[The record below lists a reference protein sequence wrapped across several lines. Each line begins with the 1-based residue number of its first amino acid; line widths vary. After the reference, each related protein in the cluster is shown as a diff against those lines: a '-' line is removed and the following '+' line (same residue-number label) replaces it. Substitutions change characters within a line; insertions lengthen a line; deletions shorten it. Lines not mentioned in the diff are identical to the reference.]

1 MVAQRASSSSASS
14 FSPSEREG
22 LLLHAQ
28 WLDYPRLEGV
38 ARQVAKKVRFEDRQA
53 IRRAWLKAW
62 RLPQDIAVFNQIIAA
77 ELGLPDASARLR
89 DHGVPTMVV
98 QCLELLFQL
107 SQVDLTPEAFVALR
121 QDLVERRAELA
132 GAIAAQS
139 LPLSEPWPES
149 QRSERLETLLLA
161 WSSLPA
167 AQEYLWRLQA
177 ERRDEAARRE
187 RWELAQ
193 QEREQARAQEQEQKQ
208 NKLSQA
214 QSQLDA
220 WLLQQGAGP
229 QCIPVRAFEA
239 LQSGEPA
246 HWFMTVHG
254 RNASAA
260 VLAQVFDL
268 PQDQKEI
275 LLQAQAQR
283 EERLREQRRQRWAWE
298 QECVDSDEVMALLG
312 ITRQEYERWLADK
325 RLPSVKLELRGGG
338 KGARTRVAHHPDL
351 LAAIDQDQIEQW
363 RAELAAA
370 LNSRDRAQYER
381 AADRARTQWRQQQV
395 LSRIDAQEHCHHEAD
410 PDDAQRLWWRK
421 DVWLPVS
428 VAVAG
433 ELQHW
438 RANVRMQAAL
448 PLPRTG
454 AELDRLPARVGV
466 LFAQGAQNRLAQ
478 RLTDALDA
486 FLQAQRP
493 LIDGQSFLELARA
506 LRQALEEGIEQQDVE
521 AGDFEKRL
529 VGGPVR
535 RILETVERQRAQ
547 DLLRLGDFPQMFSL
561 ARGIRRHLVFR
572 LGPTNSGKTHE
583 ALEALMEARSGVYL
597 APLRLLAMEVRDRL
611 MNAGIPCNLV
621 TGEERVMVP
630 GAQHTACT
638 VEMMDPTH
646 EVRVAVLDEIQM
658 LQDEQRGWAWTAAL
672 VGMPARTLFVCGD
685 PSVLAPCQRLVRFM
699 EESMELA
706 FTERKTPL
714 EVMAHPVEPPRAT
727 RAADRGGRQSP
738 PWRGRKDRQRDTQG
752 VVKGDAVVAFT
763 RKDVLTLSARYRAQ
777 GLKVATI
784 YGALAPEVRRTES
797 ERFSQGHAD
806 VLVATDAI
814 GMGLNLPIRRVLF
827 STVHK
832 FDGRSMRALNATE
845 VRQIAG
851 RAGRY
856 GLYPKGYV
864 GAMDGHDLQHVRA
877 QLQADT
883 PSVDVRLPIAPSPNH
898 VQALAELLDNQ
909 NIGAVL
915 QYFAQKVASDS
926 PLFQTAG
933 LKDAIEL
940 GFCVDRLAPRMELRE
955 KFTFACAPVSVDKDA
970 ELDYF
975 KRCLAAFVAQR
986 PLALPPAPS
995 WLKSASPSRLEDAE
1009 LLSKQISLYAW
1020 FSMKF
1025 PHVFD
1030 QGPWLPAQRAEVS
1043 RFIER
1048 SLLHQ
1053 SGFGQTSR
1061 EAFGP
1066 PGAQRRS

>member
-1 MVAQRASSSSASS
+1 MAARRASSVSD
-14 FSPSEREG
+14 SPVPTQAG
-22 LLLHAQ
+22 LLLHPQ

-38 ARQVAKKVRFEDRQA
+38 ARQVAKKARFQDRA
-53 IRRAWLKAW
+53 GIRRVWLKAW
-62 RLPQDIAVFNQIIAA
+62 RLPQDAAFFNQIIAA
-77 ELGLPDASARLR
+77 ELGLKDADQRLQSQ
-89 DHGVPTMVV
+89 GVPEVV
-98 QCLELLFQL
+98 IRTLRLLYQMSVDKLEA
-107 SQVDLTPEAFVALR
+107 DIYEALR
-121 QDLVERRAELA
+121 EQLLEQRAQLA
-132 GAIAAQS
+132 GAIASQS
-139 LPLSEPWPES
+139 LPLSENWPEA
-149 QRSERLETLLLA
+149 ERG
-161 WSSLPA
+161 P
-167 AQEYLWRLQA
+167 RLQA
-177 ERRDEAARRE
+177 LVQAWQSMPLAQTYLWQLQAEQRDRE
-187 RWELAQ
+187 QRSQRWEQAQ
-193 QEREQARAQEQEQKQ
+193 KEREQARQKEQNDKQRKFNQAQER
-208 NKLSQA
+208 LT
-214 QSQLDA
+214 A
-220 WLLQQGAGP
+220 WLKEQGCEP
-229 QCIPVRAFEA
+229 QRITLEAFEG
-239 LQSGEPA
+239 LQAGEPA
-246 HWFMTVHG
+246 HWFMTVYG

-260 VLAQVFDL
+260 VLTQEFKLDAEQQEF
-268 PQDQKEI
+268 

-283 EERLREQRRQRWAWE
+283 QERQREQRQQRWAWE
-298 QECVDSDEVMALLG
+298 QECIGSEETMALLG
-312 ITRQEYERWLADK
+312 ITRQEYELWLADR
-325 RLPSVKLELRGGG
+325 RLPSTKLEVRGGAAG
-338 KGARTRVAHHPDL
+338 GRDRVAHHPDL
-351 LAAIDQDQIEQW
+351 LAAIDQSQIEQW
-363 RAELAAA
+363 REQYASSLSNRE
-370 LNSRDRAQYER
+370 RAQYQR

-395 LSRIDAQEHCHHEAD
+395 LNQIKKQEACDYEIDPED
-410 PDDAQRLWWRK
+410 PLRLWWHK
-421 DVWLPVS
+421 DLWLAVNVP
-428 VAVAG
+428 VAG
-433 ELQHW
+433 ERQHW
-438 RANVRMQAAL
+438 RANVRMRAAV

-454 AELDRLPARVGV
+454 SELDRLPARVTV
-466 LFAQGAQNRLAQ
+466 LFNAAAQNRLSQ
-478 RLTDALDA
+478 RLEDSLDA
-486 FLQAQRP
+486 FLQTQRP
-493 LIDGQSFLELARA
+493 LIDGSSFLELAKA
-506 LRQALEEGIEQQDVE
+506 LRMALEEGIEQKEIE

-529 VGGPVR
+529 LNGPVR
-535 RILETVERQRAQ
+535 RILESVEQQRAQ
-547 DLLRLGDFPQMFSL
+547 DLMRLGDFPEMFSL

-638 VEMMDPTH
+638 VEMMDPTM

-672 VGMPARTLFVCGD
+672 VGVPARTLFVCGD
-685 PSVLAPCQRLVRFM
+685 ASVLRPCERLVRSM
-699 EESMELA
+699 EETMELE

-714 EVMAHPVEPPRAT
+714 EVMPYPVDPPRAT
-727 RAADRGGRQSP
+727 GKQGRQEA
-738 PWRGRKDRQRDTQG
+738 PWRGRKDRQREAQG
-752 VVKGDAVVAFT
+752 VSKGDAVVAFT

-777 GLKVATI
+777 GWKVATI

-797 ERFSQGHAD
+797 ERFSQGEAD

-864 GAMDGHDLQHVRA
+864 GAMDKQDLNHIRT
-877 QLQADT
+877 QLQSDA
-883 PSVDVRLPIAPSPNH
+883 PSVDLRLPIAPSPEH
-898 VQALAELLDNQ
+898 VQALASLLDNN

-940 GFCVDRLAPRMELRE
+940 GFCVDRLAPKLDLRE
-955 KFTFACAPVSVDKDA
+955 KFTFACAPVSVDKDT

-975 KRCLAAFVAQR
+975 KRCLSAYVAQR
-986 PLALPPAPS
+986 PMALPPAPS

-1025 PHVFD
+1025 PQVFD
-1030 QGPWLPAQRAEVS
+1030 QGPWLPEVRSLVS

-1061 EAFGP
+1061 EAFGTP
-1066 PGAQRRS
+1066 SPGRR

>member
-1 MVAQRASSSSASS
+1 MAAHRACSHSD
-14 FSPSEREG
+14 SPAEQTG

-38 ARQVAKKVRFEDRQA
+38 ARQAAKKARFEDRQA
-53 IRRAWLKAW
+53 IRRLWLKAW
-62 RLPQDIAVFNQIIAA
+62 RLPQDAAFFNQIIAA
-77 ELGLPDASARLR
+77 ELALSDADERLR
-89 DHGVPTMVV
+89 AQGVPEVVV
-98 QCLELLFQL
+98 QCLRLLFQM
-107 SQVDLTPEAFVALR
+107 SEADLDPASFAALR
-121 QDLVERRAELA
+121 GALIERRAELA
-132 GAIAAQS
+132 GAIASQS
-139 LPLSEPWPES
+139 LPLSDAWPEAE
-149 QRSERLETLLLA
+149 RGERLEALVGAWQALPLA
-161 WSSLPA
+161 QA
-167 AQEYLWRLQA
+167 YLWRLQA
-177 ERRDEAARRE
+177 ERRDEDLRRQ
-187 RWELAQ
+187 RWEQAR
-193 QEREQARAQEQEQKQ
+193 QEREQARRQEQEQKQ
-208 NKLSQA
+208 SKLAQA
-214 QSQLDA
+214 RERLEG
-220 WLLQQGAGP
+220 WLREQGAGP
-229 QCIPVRAFEA
+229 NFIPVQAFEG

-254 RNASAA
+254 RNASAG

-268 PQDQKEI
+268 PQDQKDI

-283 EERLREQRRQRWAWE
+283 EERLREQRQQRWAWE
-298 QECVDSDEVMALLG
+298 QECVGPEEVMAMLG
-312 ITRQEYERWLADK
+312 ITRQEYEHWLADR
-325 RLPSVKLELRGGG
+325 RLPSVKLELRGAAKGG
-338 KGARTRVAHHPDL
+338 RARVAHHPDL
-351 LAAIDQDQIEQW
+351 LAAIDQAQIEQW
-363 RAELAAA
+363 RREALARMNA
-370 LNSRDRAQYER
+370 RDRAQYER

-395 LSRIDAQEHCHHEAD
+395 LAQIDAQEQCHHEAD
-410 PDDAQRLWWRK
+410 PEDPQRLWWRK
-421 DVWLPVS
+421 DLWLPVA
-428 VAVAG
+428 VPVAG

-438 RANVRMQAAL
+438 RANVRMQTAL

-454 AELDRLPARVGV
+454 AELDRLPARVAV
-466 LFAQGAQNRLAQ
+466 LFTQAAQNRLAQ
-478 RLTDALDA
+478 RLADALDA

-506 LRQALEEGIEQQDVE
+506 LRQALEEGIEQQDIE

-630 GAQHTACT
+630 GARHTACT
-638 VEMMDPTH
+638 VEMMDPTM

-685 PSVLAPCQRLVRFM
+685 PSVLRPCERLVRAM

-727 RAADRGGRQSP
+727 RGGERGRQSP
-738 PWRGRKDRQRDTQG
+738 PWRGRKDRQRDAQG
-752 VVKGDAVVAFT
+752 VAKGDAVVAFT

-856 GLYPKGYV
+856 GLYPKGYA
-864 GAMDGHDLQHVRA
+864 GAMDAHDLQHVRA
-877 QLQADT
+877 QLQADV
-883 PSVDVRLPIAPSPNH
+883 PPVDLRLPIAPGPDH

-940 GFCVDRLAPRMELRE
+940 GFCVDRLAPRLDLRE

-975 KRCLAAFVAQR
+975 KRCLAAYVAQR

-1025 PHVFD
+1025 PQVFD
-1030 QGPWLPAQRAEVS
+1030 QGAWLPELRAEVS

-1061 EAFGP
+1061 EAFGTP
-1066 PGAQRRS
+1066 AVQRRS

>member
-1 MVAQRASSSSASS
+1 MAVQRTLSGSDSSDVVAV
-14 FSPSEREG
+14 SPG
-22 LLLHAQ
+22 LLLQPQ

-38 ARQVAKKVRFEDRQA
+38 ARQLAKKARFEDRQA
-53 IRRAWLKAW
+53 IRRLWLKAW
-62 RLPQDIAVFNQIIAA
+62 RLPQDAAFLNQVIAG
-77 ELGLPDASARLR
+77 ELALPQADVHLQAR
-89 DHGVPTMVV
+89 GVPVIVV
-98 QCLELLFQL
+98 QCLRLLFQM
-107 SQVDLTPEAFVALR
+107 SEAGLDATRFAALR
-121 QDLVERRAELA
+121 ADLVERRAELA
-132 GAIAAQS
+132 GAIASQA
-139 LPLSEPWPES
+139 LVPSEPWPE
-149 QRSERLETLLLA
+149 QERAERLETLLSA
-161 WSSLPA
+161 WRSLPH
-167 AQEYLWRLQA
+167 AQDYLWRLQA
-177 ERRDEAARRE
+177 ERRDQAQRHQ
-187 RWELAQ
+187 RWEQAR
-193 QEREQARAQEQEQKQ
+193 QEREQARQREQQQQQSKLEQARDRLAQWLQEQGFTPG
-208 NKLSQA
+208 SV
-214 QSQLDA
+214 S
-220 WLLQQGAGP
+220 
-229 QCIPVRAFEA
+229 VRAFEA

-268 PQDQKEI
+268 PQEQKDI

-298 QECVDSDEVMALLG
+298 QECVGPEQVMALLG
-312 ITRQEYERWLADK
+312 ITRQEYEHWLADR
-325 RLPSVKLELRGGG
+325 RLPSVRLEERGA
-338 KGARTRVAHHPDL
+338 ARSGRARVAHHPDL
-351 LAAIDQDQIEQW
+351 LAAIDQEQIEQW
-363 RAELAAA
+363 RTQLQAG
-370 LNSRDRAQYER
+370 LNARDRAQYER

-395 LSRIDAQEHCHHEAD
+395 LGRIDLQEQCRHESD

-421 DVWLPVS
+421 DVWLPVA
-428 VAVAG
+428 VPVAG
-433 ELQHW
+433 QVQHW
-438 RANVRMQAAL
+438 RANVGMQAVL

-454 AELDRLPARVGV
+454 AELDRLPARVAV
-466 LFAQGAQNRLAQ
+466 LFNQAAQNRLAQ

-506 LRQALEEGIEQQDVE
+506 LRQALEEGIAQPDIE

-535 RILETVERQRAQ
+535 RILESVERQRAQ

-611 MNAGIPCNLV
+611 MAAGIACNLV

-685 PSVLAPCQRLVRFM
+685 PSVLRPCERLVRAM

-714 EVMAHPVEPPRAT
+714 EVMAHPVDAPRAT
-727 RAADRGGRQSP
+727 RGADRARQAP
-738 PWRGRKDRQRDTQG
+738 PWRGRKDRQRQTQG
-752 VVKGDAVVAFT
+752 VAKGDAVVAFT

-814 GMGLNLPIRRVLF
+814 GMGLNLPIRRVIF

-864 GAMDGHDLQHVRA
+864 GAMDPHDLQHVRA

-883 PSVDVRLPIAPSPNH
+883 PAVDLRLPIAPGPDH

-940 GFCVDRLAPRMELRE
+940 GFCVDRLAPRLDLRE
-955 KFTFACAPVSVDKDA
+955 KFIFACAPVSVDKDA

-975 KRCLAAFVAQR
+975 KRCLAAYVAQR

-1025 PHVFD
+1025 PQVFD

-1061 EAFGP
+1061 EAYGT
-1066 PGAQRRS
+1066 PGMQRRA